1 MAIYDLGTA
10 SLSASGEV
18 TGVGTTWKA
27 PLTLIRV
34 GATIVFKTEP
44 VQIYTISEIISDT
57 RINVYNPNSE
67 TVPAGTQY
75 SILAHDGIT
84 VQGLAQDVSET
95 LRYYQSRETEVAAAV
110 DAFNQFDAD
119 AFQQNVTNVNNQSQ
133 QVATDAAQV
142 ASDKAQVQGYLNSAQ
157 QSAQDSQSSAI
168 SASSSAQQ
176 AANAAQSVSGALV
189 GSFQQG
195 VTIESP
201 TQQVLDIKNGYSRS
215 YIWGGSLP
223 KVVPQGSTVESTGGY
238 GSSAWIPVQ
247 DGLSRSFESFG
258 AVGDG
263 VTDDTASLESA
274 FTWLEGAAFRK
285 IYSSVSGARYLI
297 TRGLT
302 MRFDGSYSQNIEST
316 RYVDFT
322 GSTIIAGYNNITCLK
337 LSHDYCHVINPS
349 VVVKPGVVDVTAYAI
364 APEDESQTTQR
375 VSQQFCLIENPRAKG
390 VRIGIKFKPGPTVG
404 GLNSAAYYHT
414 INNPNFVETECAF
427 YFQRSVSGDNNNT
440 RINIK
445 NPIHVTG
452 NCTFWIESTDS
463 LRVFG
468 GASENITT
476 GTWPADV
483 PCCVRV
489 VKTVESDTQAAG
501 NLKFSGFYGE
511 VCTRAYLI
519 DANVKTYN
527 NSFDWGWIFITEPIR
542 HQSSNDYQ
550 LTNEFDGCVLSSPWS
565 VSGDQPAITGVRDR
579 KTGNKAIM
587 YMKDPNNPVQLYS
600 DKGFTFT
607 SPVITCPAQ
616 DLRNTNSDIQ
626 ILGATQGG
634 ILLETDA
641 SSRSV
646 TLTKYQGTNESHTN
660 TGGDFKI
667 NGWGGFLP
675 GQDNATILGYSSNRW
690 SAVYSAEGTI
700 QTSDGRLKQIEDI
713 SSTEI
718 SVGLRLAKSMVK
730 YRWNDGGRNKKV
742 HFGVIAQEIFLAFEE
757 AGLNPLN
764 YAVCEYDEENDIFG
778 VNYAELSAFCL
789 MALASKI

>member
-1 MAIYDLGTA
+1 MAIYDAGTA
-10 SLSASGEV
+10 SLSADGTV
-18 TGVGTTWKA
+18 VGVGTTWRQ

-34 GATIVFKTEP
+34 GATMIFNTTPAGIV
-44 VQIYTISEIISDT
+44 TISEIISDT
-57 RINVYNPNSE
+57 EIRVFNDKGF
-67 TVPAGTQY
+67 TAPAGTQY

-84 VQGLAQDVSET
+84 VQGLAQDVAET
-95 LRYYQSRETEVAAAV
+95 LRYYQSRETEVSAAV
-110 DAFNQFDAD
+110 DAFNQFDAN
-119 AFQQNVTNVNNQSQ
+119 AFHENVTNVKNQSQ

-142 ASDKAQVQGYLNSAQ
+142 SSDKTQVQDYLASAQ
-157 QSAQDSQSSAI
+157 QSAQDSKTSANSS
-168 SASSSAQQ
+168 SFSAQQ
-176 AANAAQSVSGALV
+176 AANAAKSVSGALV

-201 TQQVLDIKNGYSRS
+201 TQQILDIKDGYSRS

-223 KVVPQGSTVESTGGY
+223 KVIPQGSTVESTGGY
-238 GSSAWIPVQ
+238 GSSTWIPVQ

-263 VTDDTASLESA
+263 VTDDTTSLESA
-274 FTWLEGAAFRK
+274 FIWLEGAAFRK
-285 IYSSVSGARYLI
+285 IYSSVSGAKYLI

-302 MRFDGSYSQNIEST
+302 MRFDGSYSQNVEST

-349 VVVKPGVVDVTAYAI
+349 VVVKSGVVDVTAYAI
-364 APEDESQTTQR
+364 APEDESQTTKR
-375 VSQQFCLIENPRAKG
+375 VSQQFCLIENPRARG

-404 GLNSAAYYHT
+404 GSNSAAYYHT
-414 INNPNFVETECAF
+414 IDNPNFVETECAF

-440 RINIK
+440 RISIK

-463 LRVFG
+463 LRVLG
-468 GASENITT
+468 GSSENITQ

-489 VKTVESDTQAAG
+489 VKTVSTDTQVAG

-519 DANVKTYN
+519 DSNVNTYS

-542 HQSSNDYQ
+542 HESSNDYQ

-579 KTGNKAIM
+579 VTGNKGIM
-587 YMKDPNNPVQLYS
+587 YMKNPNEPVQLYS

-607 SPVITCPAQ
+607 SSVISCPAQ

-626 ILGATQGG
+626 ILGARQGA
-634 ILLETDA
+634 ILLETDQ

-646 TLTKYQGTNESHTN
+646 TLTKYHGVNESHGN

-667 NGWGGFLP
+667 SGWGALLP
-675 GQDNATILGYSSNRW
+675 ASDNATILGYSSNRW
-690 SAVYSAEGTI
+690 TTVYAVNGTI
-700 QTSDGRLKQIEDI
+700 QTSDGRLKDVELISDREIE
-713 SSTEI
+713 
-718 SVGLRLAKSMVK
+718 VGLRLAKSMVK
-730 YRWNDGGRNKKV
+730 YRWSDGSPNNKV
-742 HFGVIAQEIFLAFEE
+742 HFGIIAQEVMLAFED
-757 AGLNPLN
+757 AGLNPLD

-778 VNYAELSAFCL
+778 VNYAELNAFCL
-789 MALASKI
+789 MAIASKL

>member
-10 SLSASGEV
+10 SLSANGEV

-57 RINVYNPNSE
+57 QINVYNPNSE
-67 TVPAGTQY
+67 TVPAGTGY
-75 SILAHDGIT
+75 AILAHDGIT

-95 LRYYQSRETEVAAAV
+95 LRYYQSRESEIADAV
-110 DAFNQFDAD
+110 DVFNKFDQQQFTDRVEQVD
-119 AFQQNVTNVNNQSQ
+119 QQYTEIQRTASQ
-133 QVATDAAQV
+133 ISSDAAQV
-142 ASDKAQVQGYLNSAQ
+142 SSDKQAAEDAAALAE
-157 QSAQDSQSSAI
+157 
-168 SASSSAQQ
+168 ASSSSAESS
-176 AANAAQSVSGALV
+176 ANEARNSAQSVSGALI
-189 GSFQQG
+189 GSFSQG
-195 VTIESP
+195 ATINSP
-201 TQQVLDIKNGYSRS
+201 TQQILDIRDGFSYS
-215 YIWGGSLP
+215 YVWGGSLP
-223 KVVPQGSTVESTGGY
+223 KVVPPGSTVESTGGY
-238 GSSAWIPVQ
+238 GSSSWIPVM

-258 AVGDG
+258 AIGDG
-263 VTDDTASLESA
+263 INDDTASLESA
-274 FTWLEGAAFRK
+274 FLWLEGAAFRK
-285 IYSSVSGARYLI
+285 IYSSKSGARYKI
-297 TRGLT
+297 TRGLV
-302 MRFDGSYSQNIEST
+302 MKFDGSYNQNIEST

-322 GSTIIAGYNNITCLK
+322 GSTIVAGYNNITCLK

-349 VVVKPGVVDVTAYAI
+349 VVVLPGIVDVTAYAI
-364 APEDESQTTQR
+364 APEYESQTTQR
-375 VSQQFCLIENPRAKG
+375 VSQQFCIIENPKARG
-390 VRIGIKFKPGPTVG
+390 VKIGIKFKPGPTIG
-404 GLNSAAYYHT
+404 GSNSSAYYHT
-414 INNPNFVETECAF
+414 IDNPNFVDTDCAF

-440 RINIK
+440 RININ

-452 NCTFWIESTDS
+452 NCTFWIEATDS
-463 LRVFG
+463 LRVVG
-468 GASENITT
+468 GSSENITQ

-489 VKTVESDTQAAG
+489 VKTVESDTQVAG

-519 DANVKTYN
+519 DNNVKTYN

-542 HQSSNDYQ
+542 
-550 LTNEFDGCVLSSPWS
+550 NENQAYETITEIDGILVSSPWS
-565 VSGDQPAITGVRDR
+565 QDGDQPAIIGVRNR
-579 KTGNKAIM
+579 RSGKKGIM
-587 YMKDPNNPVQLYS
+587 YKKDDTSPVELFS
-600 DKGFTFT
+600 DTSWTFT
-607 SPVITCPAQ
+607 SPIISCPAQ

-634 ILLETDA
+634 ILLETDT

-667 NGWGGFLP
+667 NGWGALLP
-675 GQDNATILGYSSNRW
+675 NQDNVTILGYSSNRW
-690 SAVYSAEGTI
+690 SAVYSADGTI

-757 AGLNPLN
+757 AGLNPLD

-778 VNYAELSAFCL
+778 VNYSELSAFCL
-789 MALASKI
+789 MALSSKI